1 MSSSK
6 FAPGSIVVLARAT
19 FSLAAPPQQSRSA
32 ESGLSC
38 PAHVTIAETTTSR
51 YGWTVRGSQ
60 AERPFERISVFN
72 KDSARDYDLAPDDQ
86 KQDGSKVSQTWDL
99 NSYRTLPLFLTC
111 RYRGTAVVLVKELP
125 RSVVTCTL
133 NFRIDRNGEITGTA
147 TMACK

>member
-1 MSSSK
+1 VFRSIIV
-6 FAPGSIVVLARAT
+6 FAGAMFALAV
-19 FSLAAPPQQSRSA
+19 PPQQSRGSQS
-32 ESGLSC
+32 ELSC
-38 PAHVTIAETTTSR
+38 PAHLTIAETTTSPD
-51 YGWTVRGSQ
+51 GWTVRGSQ

-72 KDSARDYDLAPDDQ
+72 EDSAHDYDLAPDDQ

-111 RYRGTAVVLVKELP
+111 RYQGTAVVLVKELP

-133 NFRIDRNGEITGTA
+133 NFRIDRNGEITGTS

>member
-1 MSSSK
+1 MSSSR
-6 FAPGSIVVLARAT
+6 FAFGSIVVLAWAT
-19 FSLAAPPQQSRSA
+19 FALAVPPQQSRGA

-38 PAHVTIAETTTSR
+38 PAHVTIAETATSPE
-51 YGWTVRGSQ
+51 GWIVRGSQ
-60 AERPFERISVFN
+60 AERPFERISIFN
-72 KDSARDYDLAPDDQ
+72 EDSAHDYDLAPDDQ

-125 RSVVTCTL
+125 RSLVTCTL
-133 NFRIDRNGEITGTA
+133 SFRTDRNGEITGTS